1 MCPIICSKWSCFHI
15 STCNCWQYIQKYNF
29 LVYQFCKLVKLS
41 LFIYLFIFF
50 GSDVSSCKLLE
61 FFFFFQVD
69 SHVAY
74 AYSFASC
81 FPICMHCICLSLFHP
96 LFWEF
101 VHCVENSILTF
112 FFQNFTDVTQ
122 LSVACIGNP
131 LSFSY
136 SFLYYVNSGSFKY
149 FLLLDFSI

>member
-29 LVYQFCKLVKLS
+29 LVHQFCKLVKLS
-41 LFIYLFIFF
+41 LFFF

-61 FFFFFQVD
+61 FYFFFRETVMLPMHIALLLAFQSACIV
-69 SHVAY
+69 
-74 AYSFASC
+74 FAC
-81 FPICMHCICLSLFHP
+81 LFHP

-122 LSVACIGNP
+122 LSVACIENP
-131 LSFSY
+131 LSLSY
-136 SFLYYVNSGSFKY
+136 SFLYYVHSGSFKY